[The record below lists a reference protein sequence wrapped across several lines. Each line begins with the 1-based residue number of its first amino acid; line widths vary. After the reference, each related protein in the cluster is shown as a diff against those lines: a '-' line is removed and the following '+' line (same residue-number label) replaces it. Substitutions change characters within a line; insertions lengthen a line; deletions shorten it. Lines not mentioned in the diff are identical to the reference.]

1 MTIFHSGGS
10 KLGISD
16 PTTTSTTAVFALGS
30 VQQFY
35 DTVIGDTG
43 EYIYVQFGATVTV
56 GQVCTID
63 NTLKAALASS
73 TTHANK
79 GWAVG
84 FAIGSAADTEYGWL
98 KVSGKV
104 KAKAATVAASTQMFL
119 TTTAGTIDDAAIAG
133 SQVLGAKIV
142 TADGTPAAGFCY
154 AQINRPH
161 VQGQI
166 T

>member
-1 MTIFHSGGS
+1 MAIYDTTGS
-10 KLGISD
+10 KLGITD
-16 PTTTSTTAVFALGS
+16 PTTTSSTALHPLGL
-30 VQQFY
+30 VRQFY
-35 DTVIGDTG
+35 DSVIGDTG
-43 EYIYVQFGATVTV
+43 EYMYVQFGATVTV

-73 TTHANK
+73 TTHANS
-79 GWAVG
+79 GWALG
-84 FAIGSAADTEYGWL
+84 FAIGSAVDTDYGWL

-104 KAKAATVAASTQMFL
+104 KAKAATVVAGSKTFL

-133 SQVLGAKIV
+133 SQVIGSKIV

-154 AQINRPH
+154 VQIDRPMA
-161 VQGQI
+161 QGQI